1 MPMTDAFTEVV
12 DKLYG
17 WTQAAILMLPNLGAA
32 VLVVAVFWVVA
43 RVASGL
49 VARVL
54 RRATPYEEINW
65 LLSRVVWIIVFF
77 AGVFI
82 ALGIL
87 QLDKTVTSLVA
98 GAGILT
104 LVVGLAFQDL
114 ASNFVAGLLL
124 QLRHPFRKGHYV
136 QTNDFYGVVEHI
148 NLRSTILR
156 TLTGQ
161 VAILPNRDVFQKPLV
176 NFSESGRRRVDIPVG
191 ISYGDDLERAQAI
204 AIEAV
209 SGIPGREPDLPA
221 ELFYEGFGASSI
233 DFNLRFWITFTREP
247 DYLLARSEA
256 VKRIKRAFDDHD
268 VTIPFPIRTL
278 DFSRVGGRTLGEEL
292 PGRGVSPSSEG

>member
-1 MPMTDAFTEVV
+1 MPLTATFNDVA

-32 VLVVAVFWVVA
+32 LLVVTAFWLVA
-43 RVASGL
+43 RLASGL
-49 VARVL
+49 TARVL
-54 RRATPYEEINW
+54 HRATPYEEINR
-65 LLSRVVWIIVFF
+65 LLTRVVWIIVMS
-77 AGVFI
+77 AGLFI

-87 QLDKTVTSLVA
+87 QLDKTVTSLIA

-114 ASNFVAGLLL
+114 AANFVAGLLL
-124 QLRHPFRKGHYV
+124 QLRHPFRKGHLID
-136 QTNDFYGVVEHI
+136 TNGFYGIVEHI

-161 VAILPNRDVFQKPLV
+161 VAIIPNKDVFQTPLV
-176 NFSESGRRRVDIPVG
+176 NFSQSGRRRVDLKVG
-191 ISYGDDLERAQAI
+191 VSYGDDLERAQRI
-204 AIEAV
+204 AVEAV
-209 SGIPGREPDLPA
+209 AGIPGREPDRDA
-221 ELFYEGFGASSI
+221 ELFYEGFGESSI
-233 DFNLRFWITFTREP
+233 DFSLRFWIAFAKEP

-256 VKRIKRAFDDHD
+256 VKRIKKAFDDND

-278 DFSRVGGRTLGEEL
+278 DFSRVGGTTLREEWPA
-292 PGRGVSPSSEG
+292 PGGSGSA

>member
-1 MPMTDAFTEVV
+1 MLTNTFNDVT

-32 VLVVAVFWVVA
+32 LLVVAVFWITA
-43 RVASGL
+43 RVAAGL
-49 VARVL
+49 TARVL
-54 RRATPYEEINW
+54 HRATPYEEINR
-65 LLSRVVWIIVFF
+65 LLTRVVWIVVLS
-77 AGVFI
+77 AGLFI

-124 QLRHPFRKGHYV
+124 QLRHPFRKGHLIR
-136 QTNDFYGVVEHI
+136 TNDFYGVVEHI

-161 VAILPNRDVFQKPLV
+161 VALIPNKDVFQTPLV
-176 NFSESGRRRVDIPVG
+176 NFSQSGRRRVDLTVG
-191 ISYGDDLERAQAI
+191 VSYGDDLARAQQI
-204 AIEAV
+204 ALQAV
-209 SGIPGREPDLPA
+209 EGIPGREPDKDA

-233 DFNLRFWITFTREP
+233 DFSLRFWITFAKET

-256 VKRIKRAFDDHD
+256 VKRIKRAFDEQG

-278 DFSRVGGRTLGEEL
+278 DFSRVGGTTFREEWPAAAAGG
-292 PGRGVSPSSEG
+292 PGDE